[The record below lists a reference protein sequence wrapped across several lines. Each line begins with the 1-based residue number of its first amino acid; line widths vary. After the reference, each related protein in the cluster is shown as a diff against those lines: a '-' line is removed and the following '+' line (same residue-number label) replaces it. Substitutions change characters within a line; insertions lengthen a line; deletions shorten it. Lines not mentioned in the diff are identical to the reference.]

1 MNLLAMSLV
10 SAAALSFSSCSSND
24 DLAGGGTQSQADGV
38 YMTLKISG
46 ATSHGTRTSVT
57 DGKTTEL
64 NGEVVESTI
73 TEGTMYIYDENT
85 CVFKKVI
92 TDEMFDTKP
101 TQTTA
106 GVTKP
111 IKISVNSVNTE
122 DTYTVYFMANKTGI
136 DNPLATDASFT
147 ISEKGGAEYGLTDN
161 SKIVMF
167 NQNDHSRHA
176 NHSTV
181 RFTAANNVS
190 TNPATAGTVYL
201 DRVVARIDEPTV
213 TATNITSAEGNTKNT
228 ENVTATIAGITYQK
242 YAISNVNNNSYI
254 VQKWSQDFST
264 LSVKW
269 GDTETT
275 KYFQPTS
282 FFGDAKAPANL
293 DKFGNVKYNYVFE
306 NTTNNAS
313 EATALYFQIKAN
325 LTTEAKEN
333 ADFADGTFY
342 RYDKKL
348 YTRIADILSDAE
360 KGIVSNPFTESGTP
374 NAEALVASIKTQDGK
389 LIPEGETLNNFRNK
403 NKIEVFR
410 AGSMYYYYPIQDN
423 TDQTTTFSVLRNS
436 IYQLKVTKISEV
448 GKDIP
453 NGPTP
458 DENNPNYYMTV
469 LVQVNP
475 WILNTKNIELK

>member
-1 MNLLAMSLV
+1 MNLLVMSLV

-24 DLAGGGTQSQADGV
+24 DLTGGGTQSQADGV
-38 YMTLKISG
+38 YMTLSIAGSNQ
-46 ATSHGTRTSVT
+46 STRTEGTVT
-57 DGKTTEL
+57 DSGIED
-64 NGEVVESTI
+64 ESTI
-73 TEGTMYIYDENT
+73 TEGTLYLYSNNT
-85 CVFKKVI
+85 GKCVFRKVI
-92 TDEMFDTKP
+92 TSSMFDD
-101 TQTTA
+101 TTPNK
-106 GVTKP
+106 TKP
-111 IKISVNSVNTE
+111 IKISVNSVDTE
-122 DTYTVYFMANKTGI
+122 DKDTYTVYFMANKTGI
-136 DNPLATDASFT
+136 EDPLATDASFA
-147 ISEKGGAEYGLTDN
+147 ISENGGAEYGLTGE

-213 TATNITSAEGNTKNT
+213 AATNITAAEAKT
-228 ENVTATIAGITYQK
+228 ENVAKTIAGIEYEK
-242 YAISNVNNNSYI
+242 YAISNVNKNSYI

-282 FFGDAKAPANL
+282 SFGDAKAPANL

-325 LTTEAKEN
+325 LTDEAKEN

-348 YTRIADILSDAE
+348 YTRIADIISDAE
-360 KGIVSNPFTESGTP
+360 KGIVSNPFTESGTTD
-374 NAEALVASIKTQDGK
+374 AEAVVASIKTQDGK

-423 TDQTTTFSVLRNS
+423 TYQTKTFSVLRNS

-475 WILNTKNIELK
+475 WILNTKDIELK

>member
-1 MNLLAMSLV
+1 MNLLVMSLV

-24 DLAGGGTQSQADGV
+24 DLTSGGTQSQADGV
-38 YMTLKISG
+38 YMTLSIAGSNQ
-46 ATSHGTRTSVT
+46 GTRTEGTVT
-57 DGKTTEL
+57 DPGIE
-64 NGEVVESTI
+64 GESTI
-73 TEGTMYIYDENT
+73 TEGTLYLYSNKTGE
-85 CVFKKVI
+85 CVFRKVI
-92 TDEMFDTKP
+92 TASMFEEATPNK
-101 TQTTA
+101 
-106 GVTKP
+106 TKP
-111 IKISVNSVNTE
+111 IKISVNTVDTKDK

-136 DNPLATDASFT
+136 TDPLATDEAFAL
-147 ISEKGGAEYGLTDN
+147 SENGGAEYGLTAK

-167 NQNDHSRHA
+167 NQNDNRKHKD
-176 NHSTV
+176 HSTV
-181 RFTAANNVS
+181 EFTADNNVS
-190 TNPATAGTVYL
+190 TNPAHAGTVYL

-213 TATNITSAEGNTKNT
+213 AATNITAAEAKT
-228 ENVTATIAGITYQK
+228 ENVAKTIAGITYEK
-242 YAISNVNNNSYI
+242 YAISNVNKNSYI

-269 GDTETT
+269 GTTETT
-275 KYFQPTS
+275 KYFQPTA

-306 NTTNNAS
+306 NTTTNAS

-325 LTTEAKEN
+325 LTDEAKAN

-348 YTRIADILSDAE
+348 YTRIADIFSDAE
-360 KGIVSNPFTESGTP
+360 KGIVSNPFTESGTTT
-374 NAEALVASIKTQDGK
+374 AEAVVASIKTEDGK
-389 LIPEGETLNNFRNK
+389 LIPEGEALNNFRNN

-423 TDQTTTFSVLRNS
+423 NYKTATTFSVLRNS

-469 LVQVNP
+469 QVQVNP
-475 WILNTKNIELK
+475 WILNTKDIELK

>member
-1 MNLLAMSLV
+1 MNLLVMSLV

-24 DLAGGGTQSQADGV
+24 DLTSGAGTQSQADGV
-38 YMTLKISG
+38 YMTLSIAGSNQ
-46 ATSHGTRTSVT
+46 GTRTEGTKT
-57 DGKTTEL
+57 DPGIA
-64 NGEVVESTI
+64 GESTI
-73 TEGTMYIYDENT
+73 TEGTLYLYSNKT
-85 CVFKKVI
+85 NKCVFRKVI
-92 TDEMFDTKP
+92 TSAMFDE
-101 TQTTA
+101 TTPNK
-106 GVTKP
+106 TKP
-111 IKISVNSVNTE
+111 IKISVNTVDTE
-122 DTYTVYFMANKTGI
+122 DKDTYTVYFMANKTGF
-136 DNPLATDASFT
+136 DDPLAADAPFA
-147 ISEKGGAEYGLTDN
+147 ISENGGAEYGLTDK

-167 NQNDHSRHA
+167 NQNDNSRKV

-181 RFTAANNVS
+181 KFTADNNVS
-190 TNPATAGTVYL
+190 TNPAQAGTVYL

-213 TATNITSAEGNTKNT
+213 AATNITAAEAKT

-242 YAISNVNNNSYI
+242 YAISNVNKNSYI
-254 VQKWSQDFST
+254 VQKWTDEYKT
-264 LSVKW
+264 LNVKW
-269 GDTETT
+269 GTTETT

-306 NTTNNAS
+306 NTTTDAA

-325 LTTEAKEN
+325 LTDEAKVN

-348 YTRIADILSDAE
+348 YTRIADIFSDAE
-360 KGIVSNPFTESGTP
+360 KGIVSNPFTESGTTT
-374 NAEALVASIKTQDGK
+374 AEAVVASIKNADGT
-389 LIPEGETLNNFRNK
+389 LIPEGEALNNFRNN

-423 TDQTTTFSVLRNS
+423 TYKTATTFSVLRNS
-436 IYQLKVTKISEV
+436 IYQLNVTKISEV

-458 DENNPNYYMTV
+458 DDNNPNYYMTV
-469 LVQVNP
+469 QVQVNP
-475 WILNTKNIELK
+475 WILNTKDIELK

>member
-38 YMTLKISG
+38 YMTLSIAGSNQ
-46 ATSHGTRTSVT
+46 STRTV
-57 DGKTTEL
+57 GTE
-64 NGEVVESTI
+64 NDPGIKGESTI
-73 TEGTMYIYDENT
+73 TEGTLYLYSNT
-85 CVFKKVI
+85 THKCVFRKVI
-92 TDEMFDTKP
+92 TSKMFEENTPNK
-101 TQTTA
+101 
-106 GVTKP
+106 TKP
-111 IKISVNSVNTE
+111 IKISVNSVDTE
-122 DTYTVYFMANKTGI
+122 DKDTYTVYFMANKTGI
-136 DNPLATDASFT
+136 DDPLATDASF
-147 ISEKGGAEYGLTDN
+147 ISEKGGAEYGLTGE

-167 NQNDHSRHA
+167 NQNDHSKQA

-181 RFTAANNVS
+181 KFTAANNVS

-213 TATNITSAEGNTKNT
+213 TATNITAAEAKT
-228 ENVTATIAGITYQK
+228 ENVAKTIAGIEYEK
-242 YAISNVNNNSYI
+242 YAISNVNKNSYI
-254 VQKWSQDFST
+254 VQKWSEDFST

-306 NTTNNAS
+306 NTTTNAS

-325 LTTEAKEN
+325 LTNEAKEN

-348 YTRIADILSDAE
+348 YTRIADIFSDAE
-360 KGIVSNPFTESGTP
+360 KGIVSNPFTESGTTT
-374 NAEALVASIKTQDGK
+374 AEAVVASIKTEDGK
-389 LIPEGETLNNFRNK
+389 LIPEGEALNNFRNK

-423 TDQTTTFSVLRNS
+423 TYQTATTFSVLRNS

-475 WILNTKNIELK
+475 WILNTKDIELK

>member
-1 MNLLAMSLV
+1 MSLV

-24 DLAGGGTQSQADGV
+24 DLTSGGGTQSQADGV
-38 YMTLKISG
+38 YMTLSIAGSNQ
-46 ATSHGTRTSVT
+46 GTRTTGTVT
-57 DGKTTEL
+57 DPGID
-64 NGEVVESTI
+64 GESTI
-73 TEGTMYIYDENT
+73 TEGTLYLYSNKTGD
-85 CVFKKVI
+85 CVFRKVI
-92 TDEMFDTKP
+92 TSSMFEEATPNK
-101 TQTTA
+101 
-106 GVTKP
+106 TKP
-111 IKISVNSVNTE
+111 IKISVNTVDTE
-122 DTYTVYFMANKTGI
+122 DKDTYTVYFMANKTGI
-136 DNPLATDASFT
+136 DNPLATDETFAMSN
-147 ISEKGGAEYGLTDN
+147 EGGAEYGQN
-161 SKIVMF
+161 GKIVMF
-167 NQNDHSRHA
+167 NQNDNSKHA

-181 RFTAANNVS
+181 KFTAENNVS
-190 TNPATAGTVYL
+190 TNPASAGTVYL

-213 TATNITSAEGNTKNT
+213 AATNITAAEAKT
-228 ENVTATIAGITYQK
+228 ENVTATIAGIAYEK
-242 YAISNVNNNSYI
+242 YAISNVNKNSYI

-269 GDTETT
+269 GTTETT

-306 NTTNNAS
+306 NTTTDAS

-325 LTTEAKEN
+325 LTPEAAAN

-348 YTRIADILSDAE
+348 YTRIADIFSDAE
-360 KGIVSNPFTESGTP
+360 KGLVSNPFTESGATT
-374 NAEALVASIKTQDGK
+374 AEAVVASIKTAEGK
-389 LIPEGETLNNFRNK
+389 LIPDGEALNNFRNN

-423 TDQTTTFSVLRNS
+423 TYKTATTFSVLRNS
-436 IYQLKVTKISEV
+436 IYQLNVTKISEV

-458 DENNPNYYMTV
+458 DDNNPNYFMTV
-469 LVQVNP
+469 QVQVNP
-475 WILNTKNIELK
+475 WILNIKDIELK

>member
-24 DLAGGGTQSQADGV
+24 DLTGGGTQSQADGV
-38 YMTLKISG
+38 YMTLSIAGSNQ
-46 ATSHGTRTSVT
+46 GTRTT
-57 DGKTTEL
+57 GTETNPGIDG
-64 NGEVVESTI
+64 ESTI
-73 TEGTMYIYDENT
+73 TEGTLYLYSNKTGE
-85 CVFKKVI
+85 CVFRKVI
-92 TDEMFDTKP
+92 TSSMFEEATPNK
-101 TQTTA
+101 
-106 GVTKP
+106 TKP
-111 IKISVNSVNTE
+111 IKISVNTVDTKDK

-136 DNPLATDASFT
+136 DNPLATDATFAL
-147 ISEKGGAEYGLTDN
+147 SENGGAENGQN
-161 SKIVMF
+161 GHIVMF
-167 NQNDHSRHA
+167 NQNDNGRHKD
-176 NHSTV
+176 HSTV
-181 RFTAANNVS
+181 EFTAENNVS
-190 TNPATAGTVYL
+190 TNPASAGTVYL

-213 TATNITSAEGNTKNT
+213 AATNITAAEAKT
-228 ENVTATIAGITYQK
+228 ENVTATIAGIAYEQ
-242 YAISNVNNNSYI
+242 YAISNVNKNSYI
-254 VQKWSQDFST
+254 VQKWDDSYTT

-269 GDTETT
+269 GTTETT

-306 NTTNNAS
+306 NTTTDAS

-325 LTTEAKEN
+325 LTPEAAAN

-348 YTRIADILSDAE
+348 YTRIADIFSDAE
-360 KGIVSNPFTESGTP
+360 KGLVSNPFTESGTTT
-374 NAEALVASIKTQDGK
+374 AEAVVASIKTAEGK
-389 LIPEGETLNNFRNK
+389 LIPEGEALNNFRNN

-423 TDQTTTFSVLRNS
+423 TYKTATTFSVLRNS
-436 IYQLKVTKISEV
+436 IYQLNVTKISEV

-458 DENNPNYYMTV
+458 DDNNPNYFMTV
-469 LVQVNP
+469 QVQVNP
-475 WILNTKNIELK
+475 WILNIKDIELK

>member
-24 DLAGGGTQSQADGV
+24 DLTGGGTQSQADGV
-38 YMTLKISG
+38 YMTLSIAGSNQ
-46 ATSHGTRTSVT
+46 GTRTTGTET
-57 DGKTTEL
+57 DPGID
-64 NGEVVESTI
+64 GESTI
-73 TEGTMYIYDENT
+73 TEGTLYLYSNKTGE
-85 CVFKKVI
+85 CVFRKVI
-92 TDEMFDTKP
+92 TSSMFEEATPNK
-101 TQTTA
+101 
-106 GVTKP
+106 TKP
-111 IKISVNSVNTE
+111 IKISVNTVDTKDK

-136 DNPLATDASFT
+136 ENPLATDATFDMSN
-147 ISEKGGAEYGLTDN
+147 EGGAEYGQN
-161 SKIVMF
+161 GKIVMF
-167 NQNDHSRHA
+167 NQNDNGRHK

-181 RFTAANNVS
+181 EFTADNNVS

-213 TATNITSAEGNTKNT
+213 AATNITAAEAKT
-228 ENVTATIAGITYQK
+228 ENVTATIASITYEK
-242 YAISNVNNNSYI
+242 YAISNVNKNSYI
-254 VQKWSQDFST
+254 VQNWTDDYNT
-264 LSVKW
+264 LNVKW
-269 GDTETT
+269 GTTETT

-293 DKFGNVKYNYVFE
+293 DKFGKVKYNYVFE
-306 NTTNNAS
+306 NTTTDAS

-325 LTTEAKEN
+325 LTPEAAAN

-348 YTRIADILSDAE
+348 YTRIADIFSDAE
-360 KGIVSNPFTESGTP
+360 KGLVSNPFTESGTTT
-374 NAEALVASIKTQDGK
+374 AEAVVANIKTAEGK
-389 LIPEGETLNNFRNK
+389 LIPEGEALNNFRNN

-423 TDQTTTFSVLRNS
+423 TYKTATTFSVLRNS
-436 IYQLKVTKISEV
+436 IYQLNVTKISEV

-458 DENNPNYYMTV
+458 DDNNPNYFMTV
-469 LVQVNP
+469 QVQVNP
-475 WILNTKNIELK
+475 WILNIKDIELK

>member
-1 MNLLAMSLV
+1 MKKMNLLAMSLV

-24 DLAGGGTQSQADGV
+24 DLTGGGTQSQADGV
-38 YMTLKISG
+38 YMTLSIAGSNQ
-46 ATSHGTRTSVT
+46 STRTV
-57 DGKTTEL
+57 GTE
-64 NGEVVESTI
+64 NDPGIEGESKI
-73 TEGTMYIYDENT
+73 TEGTLYLYSNKTHECVFRKVINSTMFDENT
-85 CVFKKVI
+85 QNK
-92 TDEMFDTKP
+92 
-101 TQTTA
+101 
-106 GVTKP
+106 TKP

-136 DNPLATDASFT
+136 KDPLATNASFD
-147 ISEKGGAEYGLTDN
+147 ISENGGAEYGLTDN

-167 NQNDHSRHA
+167 NQNDNSKQA

-181 RFTAANNVS
+181 KFTADNNVS

-213 TATNITSAEGNTKNT
+213 AATNITSAEGNTKNT
-228 ENVTATIAGITYQK
+228 ENVTATIAGIEYEK
-242 YAISNVNNNSYI
+242 YAISNVNKNSYI
-254 VQKWSQDFST
+254 VQKWSPDFST

-269 GDTETT
+269 GDTEPT

-306 NTTNNAS
+306 NTTTDAS

-325 LTTEAKEN
+325 LTTEAATN

-348 YTRIADILSDAE
+348 YTRIADIFKDAE
-360 KGIVSNPFTESGTP
+360 KGIVSNPFTESGETT
-374 NAEALVASIKTQDGK
+374 ATDVVASIRDASGN
-389 LIPEGETLNNFRNK
+389 LISDEGEGGLNEFRNK
-403 NKIEVFR
+403 YKIEVFR

-423 TDQTTTFSVLRNS
+423 TYKTATTFSVLRNS

-469 LVQVNP
+469 QVQVNP
-475 WILNTKNIELK
+475 WILNTKDIELK

>member
-1 MNLLAMSLV
+1 MKKMNLLVMSLV

-38 YMTLKISG
+38 YMTLSIAGSNQ
-46 ATSHGTRTSVT
+46 STRTV
-57 DGKTTEL
+57 GTEKDP
-64 NGEVVESTI
+64 GIEGESTI
-73 TEGTMYIYDENT
+73 TEGTLYLYSNKTHE
-85 CVFKKVI
+85 CVFRKVI
-92 TDEMFDTKP
+92 TSKMFDEHILNK
-101 TQTTA
+101 
-106 GVTKP
+106 TKP

-167 NQNDHSRHA
+167 NQNDNSRQA

-181 RFTAANNVS
+181 TFTAANNVS

-228 ENVTATIAGITYQK
+228 ENVTATIASITYQK
-242 YAISNVNNNSYI
+242 YAISNVNKNSYI
-254 VQKWSQDFST
+254 VQKWSPDFST

-282 FFGDAKAPANL
+282 SFGDAKAPANL

-306 NTTNNAS
+306 NTTTDAS

-325 LTTEAKEN
+325 LTNEAKEN

-348 YTRIADILSDAE
+348 YTRIADIISDAE
-360 KGIVSNPFTESGTP
+360 KGIVSNPFTESGPT
-374 NAEALVASIKTQDGK
+374 NAEAVVASIKTQDGK

-423 TDQTTTFSVLRNS
+423 TYQTATTFSVLRNS
-436 IYQLKVTKISEV
+436 IYQLTVTKISEV

-475 WILNTKNIELK
+475 WILNTKDIELK

>member
-1 MNLLAMSLV
+1 MSLV

-38 YMTLKISG
+38 YMTLSIAGSNQ
-46 ATSHGTRTSVT
+46 STRTEGPET
-57 DGKTTEL
+57 DSGIE
-64 NGEVVESTI
+64 GESTI
-73 TEGTMYIYDENT
+73 TEGTLYLYSNNT
-85 CVFKKVI
+85 GECVFRKVI
-92 TDEMFDTKP
+92 TSTMFDESTPNK
-101 TQTTA
+101 
-106 GVTKP
+106 TKP
-111 IKISVNSVNTE
+111 IKISVNSVDTE
-122 DTYTVYFMANKTGI
+122 DKDTYTVYFMANKTGI
-136 DNPLATDASFT
+136 NNPLATDASFA
-147 ISEKGGAEYGLTDN
+147 ISENGGAEYGLTDN

-167 NQNDHSRHA
+167 NQNDHSSHA

-201 DRVVARIDEPTV
+201 DRVVARIDKPTV
-213 TATNITSAEGNTKNT
+213 AATNITAAEAKT
-228 ENVTATIAGITYQK
+228 ENVAKTIAGIAYEK
-242 YAISNVNNNSYI
+242 YAISNVNKNSYI
-254 VQKWSQDFST
+254 VQKWTDDYQT
-264 LSVKW
+264 LNVKW
-269 GDTETT
+269 GNTETT

-306 NTTNNAS
+306 NTTTNAS

-325 LTTEAKEN
+325 LTNEAKAN

-348 YTRIADILSDAE
+348 YTRIADIFSDAE
-360 KGIVSNPFTESGTP
+360 KGIVSNPFTESGATT
-374 NAEALVASIKTQDGK
+374 AADVVTSIKTKDGK
-389 LIPEGETLNNFRNK
+389 LIPEGEALNNFRNK

-423 TDQTTTFSVLRNS
+423 TYEPATTFSVLRNS

-475 WILNTKNIELK
+475 WILNTKDIELK

>member
-1 MNLLAMSLV
+1 MKKMNLLVMSLV

-24 DLAGGGTQSQADGV
+24 DLTGGETQSQADGV
-38 YMTLKISG
+38 YMTLSIAGSNQ
-46 ATSHGTRTSVT
+46 STRTEGTVT
-57 DGKTTEL
+57 NPGIE
-64 NGEVVESTI
+64 GESTI
-73 TEGTMYIYDENT
+73 TEGTLYLYSNKTGE
-85 CVFKKVI
+85 CVFRKVI
-92 TDEMFDTKP
+92 TSSMFDE
-101 TQTTA
+101 TTPNK
-106 GVTKP
+106 TKP
-111 IKISVNSVNTE
+111 IKISVNSVDTE
-122 DTYTVYFMANKTGI
+122 DKDTYTVYFMANKTGI
-136 DNPLATDASFT
+136 EDPLATDAPFA
-147 ISEKGGAEYGLTDN
+147 ISENGGAEYGLTDK

-167 NQNDHSRHA
+167 NQNDNSRKV

-181 RFTAANNVS
+181 KFTADNNVS
-190 TNPATAGTVYL
+190 TNPAEAETVYL

-213 TATNITSAEGNTKNT
+213 AATNITAAEAKT
-228 ENVTATIAGITYQK
+228 ENVTATIAGIKYEK
-242 YAISNVNNNSYI
+242 YAISNVNKNSYI
-254 VQKWSQDFST
+254 VQKWIDDYKT

-269 GDTETT
+269 GTTETT

-306 NTTNNAS
+306 NTTTDAS

-325 LTTEAKEN
+325 LTDEAKAN

-348 YTRIADILSDAE
+348 YTRIADIFSDAE
-360 KGIVSNPFTESGTP
+360 KGIVSNPFTESGTTT
-374 NAEALVASIKTQDGK
+374 AEAVVASIKTEDGK
-389 LIPEGETLNNFRNK
+389 LIPEGEALNNFRNN

-423 TDQTTTFSVLRNS
+423 NYKTATTFSVLRNS

-458 DENNPNYYMTV
+458 DENNPNYYMKV
-469 LVQVNP
+469 QVQVNP
-475 WILNTKNIELK
+475 WILNTKDIELK